1 MDVSMNELDNITLNC
16 FANKIQYDSIMKKNE
31 HCNDNNLMNDKKFY
45 KKRILDLTKKLFR
58 NEIEDAQLATC
69 FNNYIKSC
77 IIYLKFLDKKDII
90 QEKYH
95 NIDNDNEIKEDIC
108 SDNDITKHTDCDYLL
123 SKQQEV
129 KKINLDSF
137 IINNNKK
144 SKQKIL
150 PQKEIVNIKTKEH
163 KLKGL
168 KKKKNINNIYEDKEK
183 KNKEQ
188 CN

>member
-16 FANKIQYDSIMKKNE
+16 FANKTQYNSIIKRNE
-31 HCNDNNLMNDKKFY
+31 HSNDNNLINDKKFY

-58 NEIEDAQLATC
+58 NEVEDTQLSTC

-90 QEKYH
+90 QEKY
-95 NIDNDNEIKEDIC
+95 NAIENDNKTENTSNDT
-108 SDNDITKHTDCDYLL
+108 DITEYNNCDYLL
-123 SKQQEV
+123 SKPPEV

-144 SKQKIL
+144 TKQKIL

-168 KKKKNINNIYEDKEK
+168 KKKNINNIYEDTKK
-183 KNKEQ
+183 KNKE
-188 CN
+188 

>member
-1 MDVSMNELDNITLNC
+1 MNELDNITLNC

-31 HCNDNNLMNDKKFY
+31 HCNDNNLINDKKFY

-90 QEKYH
+90 QEKY
-95 NIDNDNEIKEDIC
+95 NTMENDNKIKSISEDDNDNIEY
-108 SDNDITKHTDCDYLL
+108 NNCDYLL
-123 SKQQEV
+123 SKPPEV

-137 IINNNKK
+137 IINNNNTKT
-144 SKQKIL
+144 KQKIL
-150 PQKEIVNIKTKEH
+150 PQKEIVNIQTKEH